1 MAIVRPPDNVGGF
14 PRPEPVIDP
23 QLLAQEAPVPPQAQ
37 PILGNSN
44 HVNLPPPT
52 QLPLAIP
59 SGAENATGLKTPAR
73 APKTSNF
80 GSEKLDNAVNKAKES
95 IKTIPS
101 KRSSGIE
108 DLFMKM
114 AK

>member
-1 MAIVRPPDNVGGF
+1 LRK
-14 PRPEPVIDP
+14 PEPVIDP
-23 QLLAQEAPVPPQAQ
+23 ELLALEAPVAPQAQAAQ

-44 HVNLPPPT
+44 HGNLPPST
-52 QLPLAIP
+52 QATQPPPLAI
-59 SGAENATGLKTPAR
+59 GAENAMGFKTPAR

-80 GSEKLDNAVNKAKES
+80 GSEKLKNAVNKAKES

-108 DLFMKM
+108 DSFTKM

>member
-1 MAIVRPPDNVGGF
+1 MGF
-14 PRPEPVIDP
+14 
-23 QLLAQEAPVPPQAQ
+23 
-37 PILGNSN
+37 
-44 HVNLPPPT
+44 
-52 QLPLAIP
+52 
-59 SGAENATGLKTPAR
+59 KTPAR

-80 GSEKLDNAVNKAKES
+80 NSEKLDNVTKARES

-108 DLFMKM
+108 DTFTKM